1 MADDRDRRK
10 AGGGMHARVLSAG
23 SAFTLLEV
31 LIGVLIIVLLMTT
44 LFRFVQANLRAIQL
58 TSAVAGERQQIA
70 GLIDFLLIL
79 LQELPTGTQG
89 TLIGSGGK
97 IRDRASDQ
105 MEWVCQAGQGLFT
118 TAAPGEYRA
127 TLAIQPVD
135 KSKPELEI
143 GLRRRLSDTD
153 EKNYNW
159 LPLLR
164 PAAALEI
171 RYFDTRLNAWIE
183 RWTDQNVRPALV
195 RVRIWRDAENP
206 PHEAVLTVPSARL
219 NP

>member
-1 MADDRDRRK
+1 MPSPS
-10 AGGGMHARVLSAG
+10 LPPSFSAPA
-23 SAFTLLEV
+23 SFAFTLLEV
-31 LIGVLIIVLLMTT
+31 LIAVLIIGMLVTT
-44 LFRFVQANLRAIQL
+44 LYRFVQSNLTAIKT
-58 TSAVAGERQQIA
+58 TSEVVTERQQIA
-70 GLIDFLLIL
+70 GLIDFLQVQ
-79 LQELPTGTQG
+79 LQDLPAGSQG
-89 TLIGSGGK
+89 VLTGSGGK

-105 MEWVCQAGQGLFT
+105 MEWICQAGQGLFT

-135 KSKPELEI
+135 KSSSELEI
-143 GLRRRLSDTD
+143 GLRRRFSDSE

-171 RYFDTRLNAWIE
+171 RYFDKRLNAWIE
-183 RWTDQNVRPALV
+183 RWTDQNVRPSLV

-206 PHEAVLTVPSARL
+206 PHEAVLTVPASQITR
-219 NP
+219 